1 MALRIP
7 ISVCLCEVDVV
18 LEKRGGGLR
27 VYTLPGP
34 AERFKSWLG
43 HPYIGPCISFCF
55 CLVML
60 SYFLIL
66 KTEGF
71 HLYFLQF

>member
-27 VYTLPGP
+27 VYTFSGP
-34 AERFKSWLG
+34 AERFKSFLG
-43 HPYIGPCISFCF
+43 HPYVYGGHNLPPH
-55 CLVML
+55 
-60 SYFLIL
+60 L
-66 KTEGF
+66 KWG
-71 HLYFLQF
+71 

>member
-34 AERFKSWLG
+34 AERFKSGLYGG
-43 HPYIGPCISFCF
+43 HNVPFGSIRVNVVAKMWFWRISTIPLYSAGPA
-55 CLVML
+55 
-60 SYFLIL
+60 
-66 KTEGF
+66 
-71 HLYFLQF
+71 

>member
-27 VYTLPGP
+27 VYTFLGP
-34 AERFKSWLG
+34 AERLKSLLG
-43 HPYIGPCISFCF
+43 HPY
-55 CLVML
+55 M
-60 SYFLIL
+60 
-66 KTEGF
+66 EGIICPPRWNRA
-71 HLYFLQF
+71 